1 MQILDDIVISKYE
14 PANTDVLWLD
24 VSSEYTQIKSYIDG
38 YWKPIPLTHMKNTY
52 VTSNNQ
58 IDTQTMD
65 LHDGLN

>member
-38 YWKPIPLTHMKNTY
+38 YWKPIPLTHMDNIYNNTDY
-52 VTSNNQ
+52 VTEV
-58 IDTQTMD
+58 I
-65 LHDGLN
+65 